1 MILFL
6 STLGN
11 TTERN
16 SLSSVTDS
24 VTKFD
29 TLNTSDKSTHPNSSL
44 VTLSLT
50 SSISHE
56 STISKTETTTLLPT
70 SVHTNDSHAFN
81 ISHNENSSLAP
92 HSTKQL
98 LVEPSINQTTP
109 TARNATRFLTND
121 ILSSGSTPSHNFN
134 NSAHPTSINTTVYIT
149 KHPTVTTHNR
159 TRFIANDTTFP
170 QDSIRSVHM
179 TTTPPIKK
187 MTDMMTP
194 TIEPIVNTNKTKI
207 AHSLGMRHDK
217 LIYILL
223 IAPILL
229 LICLF
234 LYIIIKRKCNR
245 RLMNVNMAAL
255 TDDNDESMV
264 FELSRIPEK
273 TI

>member
-29 TLNTSDKSTHPNSSL
+29 TLNTSDESTHPYSSL

-81 ISHNENSSLAP
+81 ISHNESSFLAP
-92 HSTKQL
+92 HSTNQL
-98 LVEPSINQTTP
+98 FVEPFINQTTP

-121 ILSSGSTPSHNFN
+121 ILSSGSTPSSHNFN

-149 KHPTVTTHNR
+149 KHPTITTYNR

-187 MTDMMTP
+187 MTDMTTP

-229 LICLF
+229 LTCLF
-234 LYIIIKRKCNR
+234 LYIIIKKK
-245 RLMNVNMAAL
+245 NVIVDL
-255 TDDNDESMV
+255 
-264 FELSRIPEK
+264 
-273 TI
+273 